1 MRMMLLGHI
10 LAGGLGLVS
19 GYLALYAAKGAPLH
33 RKSGMFFV
41 SVMLTM
47 SVTGMLMAAGR
58 GVAPA
63 INIPTAALTAY
74 LVVTALT
81 TVRPPAAGSRWLD
94 IGAMLVALAV
104 GLTCLA
110 FGFEAAASTSRRENG
125 MAYPFFMFG
134 FVGLLAGAGDL
145 RVVRSGPLEGAPR
158 LARHLWRMCFALF
171 IASLSFFVGQAKV
184 FPAPLRIP
192 ALLALP
198 MLAVL
203 VVMFYWLWRVRG
215 RRTFRG
221 VVGVSAPEAV

>member
-1 MRMMLLGHI
+1 MQP
-10 LAGGLGLVS
+10 
-19 GYLALYAAKGAPLH
+19 KGAPLH

-47 SVTGMLMAAGR
+47 SVTGMLMAAVR

-171 IASLSFFVGQAKV
+171 IASLSFFVGQEKV
-184 FPAPLRIP
+184 FPCAAPHPRSP
-192 ALLALP
+192 CASNAGGARGDVLLAVARPRQTDLSRCR
-198 MLAVL
+198 
-203 VVMFYWLWRVRG
+203 WRQ
-215 RRTFRG
+215 RT
-221 VVGVSAPEAV
+221 